1 MLFYTVGQS
10 IAFLLMLKSGL
21 FIGLWYDLT
30 RLLRRLFQ
38 PGFIMSL
45 ALDLLFGAGTAAL
58 LILSLMRALD
68 GELRLYALMGA
79 LCGFLLY
86 GVTLSPLLR
95 AVFRGLSGLAGR
107 VCRVLGGCAAMK
119 KILK

>member
-68 GELRLYALMGA
+68 GELRLYAMMGA

-107 VCRVLGGCAAMK
+107 VCRALGGCAAVK